1 MTQKYVIEYTGSFK
15 KDYKRCVKR
24 NLDISLLKRA
34 ISLLAETGTLPQEY
48 KVHRLSGKYSGFWE
62 CHIQPDWLLVWQQ
75 DDKVLRLLFSRTGTH
90 ADLF

>member
-1 MTQKYVIEYTGSFK
+1 MTQKYTIEYTGSFK

-24 NLDISLLKRA
+24 NLDISLLKRT

-48 KVHRLSGKYSGFWE
+48 KMHKLSGKYCHFWE

-75 DDKVLRLLFSRTGTH
+75 DDNVLRLLFSRTGTH
-90 ADLF
+90 SDIF

>member
-1 MTQKYVIEYTGSFK
+1 MTQKYIIEYTGSFK
-15 KDYKRCVKR
+15 KDYKRCVRR

-48 KVHRLSGKYSGFWE
+48 KPHRLSGRYSGFWE

-75 DDKVLRLLFSRTGTH
+75 DDNVLRLLFSRTGTH
-90 ADLF
+90 SDIF